1 MYKIKG
7 FTLLSKGYSFK
18 MNLINTDPWRSVG
31 KDIHLMLKLKT
42 AFNFKILIFMFA
54 NSCELFSH
62 SVKMQC

>member
-42 AFNFKILIFMFA
+42 AFNF
-54 NSCELFSH
+54 
-62 SVKMQC
+62 